1 MNFSRCFFP
10 PSATPPLFVGAVT
23 FDVIGLNLGGAIKI
37 LTLDSRTLVLWYT
50 SIVKKTTL

>member
-23 FDVIGLNLGGAIKI
+23 FDVIGLNLGGAIN
-37 LTLDSRTLVLWYT
+37 TYS
-50 SIVKKTTL
+50 S